1 MTRATRIASVLAGT
15 ALTAALVA
23 YYIVSWVLTYPP
35 SVDAATAS
43 SNNVTLQTVAA
54 YGHSPHS
61 SWVSY
66 FVKQGETWRHSTV
79 INLPAHSLVH
89 ITIINFDGQS
99 GLRNPL
105 WAAPIGV
112 VGGQMTVDGKPTSA
126 LKPDEASHTF
136 AVPDLGIS
144 VPVLGLA
151 DDAPNQCDTPAPCP
165 ITTAHTTTT
174 VTIRTGAPGHF
185 RWQCFVPCA
194 AGFIN
199 GFGGP
204 MQTVGFMDGYLN
216 VA

>member
-1 MTRATRIASVLAGT
+1 MTRGARIASVLAGT
-15 ALTAALVA
+15 AVTAVLVA
-23 YYIVSWVLTYPP
+23 YYIATWVVNYPP
-35 SVDAATAS
+35 AVDAASAP
-43 SNNVTLQTVAA
+43 SNDVTLQTVAA

-66 FVKQGETWRHSTV
+66 YVKQGSEWRHSTV

-105 WAAPIGV
+105 WARPIGV
-112 VGGQMTVDGKPTSA
+112 VGGITVDGKPTSA
-126 LKPDEASHTF
+126 LDPDAASHSF

-144 VPVLGLA
+144 VPVLGVG
-151 DDAPNQCDTPAPCP
+151 DNAPNQCATAAPCP
-165 ITTAHTTTT
+165 IGTAHTTTT
-174 VTIRTGAPGHF
+174 FTIRTGAPGHY